1 MILAVNTAQNT
12 HELAL
17 IDGDE
22 ILSERSWQD
31 SRDDL
36 ERLLPTL
43 DEMLNEIGVEKEEIT
58 EILAVTGPGNF
69 AALRTGVAMVNA
81 LGEGLEAKLYVID
94 TFELLRRKAATTD
107 EVLVVL
113 PAGGFD
119 VGIQLSSEKETK
131 VGALAGLLAPI
142 PHGTVMVVAELKEAL
157 MEELHSI
164 ALEKGWTEL
173 EPQKLQSIGE
183 VVLTFGLEGLGQV
196 DNVEPI
202 YMREAKVTKSLD
214 PWKNRNK
221 I

>member
-17 IDGDE
+17 IDGEE

-31 SRDDL
+31 NRDDL

-43 DEMLNEIGVEKEEIT
+43 DEMLSEVAVEKTEIT
-58 EILAVTGPGNF
+58 EILVVKGPGNF

-81 LGEGLEAKLYVID
+81 LGEGLGAKLYEID
-94 TFELLRRKAATTD
+94 TFELLRRKAATAD

-142 PHGTVMVVAELKEAL
+142 SHGTVMVVAELKEAL

-173 EPQKLQSIGE
+173 DSQKLQSIGE
-183 VVLTFGLEGLGQV
+183 VILTFGLDGLEQV

-202 YMREAKVTKSLD
+202 YMREAKVTKSSD
-214 PWKNRNK
+214 PWKNRNL
-221 I
+221 